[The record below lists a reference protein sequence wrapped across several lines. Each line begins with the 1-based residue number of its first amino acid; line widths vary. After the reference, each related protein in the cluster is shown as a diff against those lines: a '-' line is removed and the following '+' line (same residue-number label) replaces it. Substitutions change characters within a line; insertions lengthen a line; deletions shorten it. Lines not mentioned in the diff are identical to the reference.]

1 MGLDNGL
8 NGSGEDWTVEVIKSD
23 AQFVKEAIQNAGLS
37 CVEILIV
44 VYNLGHEQGIRH
56 LRGSRGLGHW
66 RWGIQA
72 RGDTDIKEK

>member
-1 MGLDNGL
+1 M
-8 NGSGEDWTVEVIKSD
+8 EVIKSD

-56 LRGSRGLGHW
+56 LRGSRGLGH
-66 RWGIQA
+66 
-72 RGDTDIKEK
+72 